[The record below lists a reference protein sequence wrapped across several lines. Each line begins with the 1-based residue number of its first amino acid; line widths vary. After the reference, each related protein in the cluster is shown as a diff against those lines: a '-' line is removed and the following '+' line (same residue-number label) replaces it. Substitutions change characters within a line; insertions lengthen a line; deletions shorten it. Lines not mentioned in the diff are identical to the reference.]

1 MFNNMLGP
9 AILSL
14 PLIFRDSGLGSG
26 TIVLIISAVISFIT
40 CRIYVLHSSDQEN
53 DIEWTIRRILGKKW
67 EDIFRFITGLYL
79 VLLSIITVDLIVDQ
93 FYSIIYL
100 IAGIAGSPS
109 SIAKKDSFVF
119 SKFSAQWLSLLLF
132 VPLLTV
138 AFLKNMTLLVKL
150 NEYGSASIFIYA
162 FFVIIQFIVSA
173 AEGSIEMNGV

>member
-14 PLIFRDSGLGSG
+14 PLIFRDSGVASG
-26 TIVLIISAVISFIT
+26 TIVLLISAIISFIT
-40 CRIYVLHSSDQEN
+40 CRIYVLHSSDEEN

-100 IAGIAGSPS
+100 IVDIAGSPS
-109 SIAKKDSFVF
+109 SIAIKDSFVF

-132 VPLLTV
+132 VPLLAV

-150 NEYGSASIFIYA
+150 N
-162 FFVIIQFIVSA
+162 
-173 AEGSIEMNGV
+173 